1 MIIAGAGLAGL
12 LAGNMLSLAHKPKIY
27 ETQPALPN
35 NHSAVLRFRTGAVGD
50 VVGIPFK
57 KVTVIKAVL
66 PWRNPVADALSY
78 SFKNGGIRRSDR
90 SIIRGDE
97 IAERFIAPSDL
108 IQRLASR
115 LPDINFDQSAWRNM
129 PVGVPIISTIPM
141 PALMETL
148 GYPAHKRPKFGFR
161 SGINL
166 KAQIADCDAYVS
178 LAVPDPTFP
187 FTRLSIT
194 GSELIAEFTGCSEQ
208 EKAVWFDE
216 IGPIICDL
224 LGIDFYQTTGW
235 EVKPQKYAKILPIDE
250 SARREFIH
258 WATKEYNV
266 YSLGRF
272 ATWRPGLLLDDLV
285 HDIRLI
291 EKWTTTNDSYAV
303 ARAK

>member
-208 EKAVWFDE
+208 EKQF
-216 IGPIICDL
+216 GSMR
-224 LGIDFYQTTGW
+224 
-235 EVKPQKYAKILPIDE
+235 
-250 SARREFIH
+250 SAR
-258 WATKEYNV
+258 
-266 YSLGRF
+266 SF
-272 ATWRPGLLLDDLV
+272 ATCSE
-285 HDIRLI
+285 LI
-291 EKWTTTNDSYAV
+291 FIKRQAGKSSLRNTRKSCRSMRAPVASSFIGRRRSTTFIPWAASPRGDRDCCLMTSSTTSG
-303 ARAK
+303 